1 MIFALIPVKELSQAK
16 ARLAPVLDKAARRE
30 LALAMYRDVLAA
42 ALACEALDGVVVVSR
57 DEDVVAIAREAGAE
71 SLAAP
76 GGPSTLRPCSG
87 QAGSGQALNE
97 ALTSAAAKLRERGAT
112 RVVVLAADVP
122 LASAADIAA
131 VAQADADVVVAPS
144 NDGGTNAL
152 ALVPGAIE
160 FAYGP
165 DSARRHLDAA
175 QRGGLQTL
183 RLALPAL
190 ALDVDTPADLERLR
204 AAAQQAGVHTR
215 AALARAALLPR
226 S

>member
-1 MIFALIPVKELSQAK
+1 MTFALIPVKELSQAK
-16 ARLAPVLDKAARRE
+16 ARLAPALDKAARRE

-42 ALACEALDGVVVVSR
+42 ALACDAIDGVVVVSR
-57 DEDVVAIAREAGAE
+57 DEDVLAIAREAGAE
-71 SLAAP
+71 GMPEP
-76 GGPSTLRPCSG
+76 G
-87 QAGSGQALNE
+87 ALNG

-112 RVVVLAADVP
+112 RVVVLDADVP
-122 LASAADIAA
+122 LASATAIAA
-131 VAQADADVVVAPS
+131 VAQADAHVVVAPS

-175 QRGGLQTL
+175 QRAGLQTL
-183 RLALPAL
+183 RLDLPAL
-190 ALDVDTPADLERLR
+190 ALDVDTPADLEQLR

-215 AALARAALLPR
+215 AVLARAALSPR